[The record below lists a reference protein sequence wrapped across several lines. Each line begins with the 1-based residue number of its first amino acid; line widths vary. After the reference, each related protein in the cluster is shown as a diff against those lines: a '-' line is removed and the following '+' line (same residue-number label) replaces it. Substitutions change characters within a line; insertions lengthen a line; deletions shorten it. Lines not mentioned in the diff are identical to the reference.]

1 MFKFKTIAR
10 DQLQVQHRLRVCLPP
25 PPPPF
30 YVRACVES
38 FELIRISCP
47 GLASVFRASPSFPIT
62 AYFFLPDQHTN
73 IYHYVTVVDRYA
85 PTSSTRPLKFWRET
99 RETKK
104 ALLLFSRQNRAP
116 PARKGGGGGPVR
128 ALAGESHRK
137 LYQGLREKKNATAPK
152 ERQTSDNSAQD
163 SLPPPSSPSLPDL
176 KMDQVPPPL

>member
-137 LYQGLREKKNATAPK
+137 LYQGLREKKMQLLRKNDKLRTTQHK
-152 ERQTSDNSAQD
+152 TRS
-163 SLPPPSSPSLPDL
+163 PP
-176 KMDQVPPPL
+176 PPPLPSLT